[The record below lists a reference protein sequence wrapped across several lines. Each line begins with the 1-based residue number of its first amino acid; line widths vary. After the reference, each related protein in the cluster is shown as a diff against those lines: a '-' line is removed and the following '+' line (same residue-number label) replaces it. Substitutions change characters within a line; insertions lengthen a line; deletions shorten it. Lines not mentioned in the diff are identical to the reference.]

1 MSISSRRGLTLFQ
14 VKRVRDYSTNQL
26 NWVRENYVFQRNRIK
41 KFSAHQAFRLRE
53 TCKYQQQTLNK
64 LLENLPSLNLENCRS
79 GACGRTESIN
89 FDSSTF
95 GDEELRHVGVGM
107 DDRVWCRSRQS
118 IYYTPTELLSPSVPP
133 RPRYYIPPMDN
144 TEMALRLQACLQKL
158 QDNSP
163 SDDDTIIV
171 VGEPQNSPYFSPPGP
186 SFREL
191 ASADETTTLL
201 SVDDTSIVVVGPHRR
216 PDETPL

>member
-1 MSISSRRGLTLFQ
+1 MFQ

-95 GDEELRHVGVGM
+95 ADDELRHVGVSTE
-107 DDRVWCRSRQS
+107 DRVWCRSRQS

-144 TEMALRLQACLQKL
+144 TEMAMRLQACLQKL

-163 SDDDTIIV
+163 SDEDDTIIV

>member
-1 MSISSRRGLTLFQ
+1 LQ

-41 KFSAHQAFRLRE
+41 KFSVHQAFRLRE

-79 GACGRTESIN
+79 GACGQTDSIN

-95 GDEELRHVGVGM
+95 SDELRHVGVSTE
-107 DDRVWCRSRQS
+107 WCRSRQS
-118 IYYTPTELLSPSVPP
+118 VYYTPTELLSPSVPP

-144 TEMALRLQACLQKL
+144 AEMALRLQACLQKL
-158 QDNSP
+158 QDDSP
-163 SDDDTIIV
+163 SDDEDDTIIV
-171 VGEPQNSPYFSPPGP
+171 VAGEPQNSPYFSPPGP
-186 SFREL
+186 SYREL
-191 ASADETTTLL
+191 VHADETTTLL
-201 SVDDTSIVVVGPHRR
+201 SVDDMSIVVVSPSRL

>member
-1 MSISSRRGLTLFQ
+1 VFQ

-41 KFSAHQAFRLRE
+41 KFSVHQAFRLRE

-79 GACGRTESIN
+79 GTCGRTDSIN

-95 GDEELRHVGVGM
+95 GEDGLRHVDVNA
-107 DDRVWCRSRQS
+107 DWCRSRQS
-118 IYYTPTELLSPSVPP
+118 VYYTPTELLSPNVPP

-144 TEMALRLQACLQKL
+144 AQMALRLQECLQKL
-158 QDNSP
+158 QDDCP
-163 SDDDTIIV
+163 SDDDEVETIIV

-186 SFREL
+186 SYREL
-191 ASADETTTLL
+191 LHADETTTLL
-201 SVDDTSIVVVGPHRR
+201 SVDDASIIVVGPSSRR

>member
-1 MSISSRRGLTLFQ
+1 VFQ

-41 KFSAHQAFRLRE
+41 KFSVHQAFRLRE

-79 GACGRTESIN
+79 GTCGHTDSIV
-89 FDSSTF
+89 FDPSTF
-95 GDEELRHVGVGM
+95 EEGLHHV
-107 DDRVWCRSRQS
+107 DLNADWCRSRQS
-118 IYYTPTELLSPSVPP
+118 VYYTPTELLSPNVPP

-144 TEMALRLQACLQKL
+144 AAMALQLQACLQKL
-158 QDNSP
+158 QDDCP
-163 SDDDTIIV
+163 SDDEDTTIIV
-171 VGEPQNSPYFSPPGP
+171 VGEPQNSPYFSAPGP
-186 SFREL
+186 SYREL
-191 ASADETTTLL
+191 VHADETTTLL
-201 SVDDTSIVVVGPHRR
+201 SVDDASIVVVGPSSRR